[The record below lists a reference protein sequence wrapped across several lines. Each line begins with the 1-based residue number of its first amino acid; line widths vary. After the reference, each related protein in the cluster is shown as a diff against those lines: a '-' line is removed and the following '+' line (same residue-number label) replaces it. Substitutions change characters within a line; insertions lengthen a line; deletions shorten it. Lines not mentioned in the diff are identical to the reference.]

1 KDYINEIYL
10 IDNRIIDI
18 NIKINFLDK
27 FKKEYIKEFRP
38 LELTT
43 IFDNIIS
50 NSEKAGA
57 NEISIL
63 FKKNQDKLNIEIE
76 DNGKGIPKQNI
87 NDVFKMGYTTTKGS
101 GIGLF
106 QVRDLVTDEKK
117 LNGEISISSIEN
129 KGTNIKITI

>member
-1 KDYINEIYL
+1 
-10 IDNRIIDI
+10 
-18 NIKINFLDK
+18 
-27 FKKEYIKEFRP
+27 
-38 LELTT
+38 
-43 IFDNIIS
+43 
-50 NSEKAGA
+50 EKAGA